1 MVLIN
6 EYIIAMEGGESA
18 WLEPSGLIT
27 SFNRQSDREKRF
39 CVHHTGK
46 LTAQSS
52 QGHPNHGGLSVN
64 FITQQQYD
72 AASKRYQKCRI
83 QAQLGRVISI
93 RTAPIFPLYL
103 SLSSSYT
110 VNIPPHP
117 TLPLRRSCSSREL
130 RRPAPLLRPNLLI
143 VRLSMHLQLLQ
154 IRADHFLSAV
164 GALFRARKQ

>member
-83 QAQLGRVISI
+83 QAQRGRVISI

-110 VNIPPHP
+110 VNIPPP
-117 TLPLRRSCSSREL
+117 SNASPKT
-130 RRPAPLLRPNLLI
+130 
-143 VRLSMHLQLLQ
+143 LLQ
-154 IRADHFLSAV
+154 QQGTPQASTSPSAKPSDRASQHAPPAASNSS
-164 GALFRARKQ
+164 